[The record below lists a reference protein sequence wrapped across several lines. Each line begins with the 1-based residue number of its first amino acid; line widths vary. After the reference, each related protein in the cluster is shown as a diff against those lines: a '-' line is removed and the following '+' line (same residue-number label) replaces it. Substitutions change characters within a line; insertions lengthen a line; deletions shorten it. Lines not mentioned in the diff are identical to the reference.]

1 MPTICAP
8 AGIGGRDV
16 AGGAHGCPSRP
27 PVAGGFPIIVCIL
40 AGSAAGFVYR
50 QPTIGF
56 FIGAAIGI
64 AIAVALWLRDRR

>member
-1 MPTICAP
+1 MA
-8 AGIGGRDV
+8 A
-16 AGGAHGCPSRP
+16 PSRP